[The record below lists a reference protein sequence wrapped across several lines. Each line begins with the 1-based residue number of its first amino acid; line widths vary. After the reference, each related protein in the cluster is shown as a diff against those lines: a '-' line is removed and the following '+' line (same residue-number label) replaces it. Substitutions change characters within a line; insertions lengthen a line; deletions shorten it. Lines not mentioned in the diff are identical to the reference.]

1 MCGVI
6 GIVSGSQ
13 VNQELYDALII
24 LQHRGQDAAGIVT
37 ADENKLNLR
46 KGNGLVAE
54 VFEPRHM
61 LRLAGNLGIGHVRY
75 PTAGTPSSAEA
86 QPMYVNAPCG
96 ISLAHNGNLTNAA
109 RLKEEVWKS
118 GRHLNT
124 ESDSEILL
132 NVFADELHNRFSS
145 GLTPQRIFEAVR
157 AVHQRVSGAYA
168 AVCLVMHVGIVAF
181 RDPHGIR
188 PLVFGTRRRDWF
200 SETMIASES
209 VALEL
214 LGFDFE
220 RDVAPGECV
229 FIAKSGEVH
238 TSVCSD
244 TTRLHPCIFE
254 HVYLARPDSV
264 MDGISV
270 YEARQRMGE
279 RLALRVRDFL
289 ERQNQ
294 TVDVVVPI
302 PETSRLAT
310 IPVAEG
316 LGVPYREA
324 FVKNRYIGR
333 TFIMPAQFQRQR
345 SVRQKLNAAASD
357 LRGRNVLLIEDSIV
371 RGTTTREIVAQ
382 SREAGA
388 HKVFLGVAAP
398 PVRFPNVYGI
408 DMPTANELVATNR
421 TPDQVA
427 RFIGADG
434 VIYQTLND
442 LVEATAGDSC
452 TVSEFD
458 CSVFNGEYVTNDVS
472 ADYLL
477 RLEVDRSDTMKQ
489 SRQRELFG
497 DEAIVGL
504 HNYGS

>member
-1 MCGVI
+1 MCGVV
-6 GIVSGSQ
+6 GIVSGTH

-37 ADENKLNLR
+37 ADEDKLNLR

-61 LRLAGNLGIGHVRY
+61 ERLAGRLGIGHVRY

-109 RLKEEVWKS
+109 RLKEELRNS

-124 ESDSEILL
+124 ESDSEVLL
-132 NVFADELHNRFSS
+132 NVFAEELHKRFSS
-145 GLTPQRIFEAVR
+145 DFGPQKVFEAVR

-188 PLVFGTRRRDWF
+188 PLVFGTRAGEWSRD
-200 SETMIASES
+200 SMIASES

-214 LGFDFE
+214 LGFEFE

-229 FIAKSGEVH
+229 FMGSNGEVY
-238 TSVCSD
+238 TENCAEA
-244 TTRLHPCIFE
+244 TRLHPCIFE

-279 RLALRVRDFL
+279 RLALRIKDFL
-289 ERQNQ
+289 DQEDE

-302 PETSRLAT
+302 PDTSRLAT
-310 IPVAEG
+310 IPVALS
-316 LGVPYREA
+316 LGIPYREA

-333 TFIMPAQFQRQR
+333 TFIMPAQVQRQR
-345 SVRQKLNAAASD
+345 SVRQKLNAVASD
-357 LRGRNVLLIEDSIV
+357 LRGKNVLLIEDSIV

-421 TPDQVA
+421 TPTQVA
-427 RFIGADG
+427 SFIGADA
-434 VIYQTLND
+434 VIYQTLDD
-442 LVEATAGDSC
+442 LVEATAGDSS
-452 TVSEFD
+452 TVREFD
-458 CSVFNGEYVTNDVS
+458 CSVFNGEYVTDDVS
-472 ADYLL
+472 ADYLI

-497 DEAIVGL
+497 DEAVIGL
-504 HNYGS
+504 HNY